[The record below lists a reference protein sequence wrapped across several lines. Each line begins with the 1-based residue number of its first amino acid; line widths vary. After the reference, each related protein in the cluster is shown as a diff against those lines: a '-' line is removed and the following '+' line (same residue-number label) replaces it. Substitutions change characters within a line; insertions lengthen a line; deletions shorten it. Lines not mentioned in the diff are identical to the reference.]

1 MDILYLVD
9 KLEKLVQES
18 RKVPMSS
25 NRIISEA
32 AILELIDQMR
42 TTIPEE
48 VKAARVIQQQKER
61 VLAQGK
67 EEANRII
74 EIAKEQASEIVGG
87 HDITRAAEMRGQTI
101 IERAQREANDI
112 RRGADGYAE
121 QVLMVLD
128 ERISHAQHQ
137 IRSGLLELA
146 NRRNETQGAQAKE
159 DSAAATPPPPTTT
172 PEPATRTVAAKAE
185 VRV

>member
-9 KLEKLVQES
+9 KLEKLVQEG
-18 RKVPMSS
+18 RKVPMSN

-48 VKAARVIQQQKER
+48 VKAARLIQQQKER

-74 EIAKEQASEIVGG
+74 DIAKQQAIDIVGS
-87 HDITRAAEMRGQTI
+87 HDVTRAAEARSLTI

-137 IRSGLLELA
+137 IRSGLLELS
-146 NRRNETQGAQAKE
+146 NRRNEAQNGQAKDE
-159 DSAAATPPPPTTT
+159 GAALPPVTA
-172 PEPATRTVAAKAE
+172 PEQAAHVQPAKAE
-185 VRV
+185 VRA

>member
-9 KLEKLVQES
+9 KLEKLVQDS
-18 RKVPMSS
+18 RKMPMSS
-25 NRIISEA
+25 NRIISEQ

-74 EIAKEQASEIVGG
+74 DIAKEQATEIVGS
-87 HDITRAAEMRGQTI
+87 HDVTRAAEARSLTI
-101 IERAQREANDI
+101 IERA
-112 RRGADGYAE
+112 
-121 QVLMVLD
+121 
-128 ERISHAQHQ
+128 
-137 IRSGLLELA
+137 
-146 NRRNETQGAQAKE
+146 K
-159 DSAAATPPPPTTT
+159 
-172 PEPATRTVAAKAE
+172 PE
-185 VRV
+185 